1 MNAQTKKVV
10 VASFFVVGIVLLISS
25 CSCLH
30 ETTKTPAL
38 TKTIFSFLGAPGSG
52 KGTLAEQCVKQL
64 GFVTIAAGNLCRAEV
79 ATGSPKGEAIQEHMM
94 SSGLIPNQIITEMI
108 ANWFNKQKGSV
119 SIILDGYPRTV
130 AQAQL
135 FVNLLKNE
143 LPDYQLRAI
152 YLEVSDYK
160 EVVKR
165 ISSRLLC
172 ENKDCQTV
180 YNRALFKDPTH
191 LICDKCGSK
200 LIQREDDVEEVVRK
214 RLETFA
220 ANNDQ
225 IIAFYE
231 SIGIPVETLN
241 VSHKTA
247 EQIFEDFK
255 HLVNELTS

>member
-1 MNAQTKKVV
+1 MNTQMKKYFLSCFIC
-10 VASFFVVGIVLLISS
+10 ASIALLLSS
-25 CSCLH
+25 CSCSH
-30 ETTKTPAL
+30 ETTKTPSS
-38 TKTIFSFLGAPGSG
+38 TKTMFSFLGAPGSG

-64 GFVTIAAGNLCRAEV
+64 GFITVAAGNLCRAEV
-79 ATGSPKGEAIQEHMM
+79 ATGSPKGKAIQEHMM
-94 SSGLIPNQIITEMI
+94 SSGLIPDQIITEMI
-108 ANWFNKQKGSV
+108 ANWFSNQKSFV
-119 SIILDGYPRTV
+119 PIILDGYPRT
-130 AQAQL
+130 ATQAQL

-152 YLEVSDYK
+152 YLEVSDYE

-172 ENKDCQTV
+172 ENKNCQAV
-180 YNRALFKDPTH
+180 YNRTLLKNPTH

-200 LIQREDDVEEVVRK
+200 LIQREDDTEEVVRK

-220 ANNDQ
+220 ANNNQ
-225 IIAFYE
+225 IIAFYA

-241 VSHKTA
+241 VSHKSA

-255 HLVNELTS
+255 HMIKK